1 MAFRWMGMRMGQGGD
16 GERNGGERLRDA
28 GFSVAM
34 GWGWQRQVGMALGLG
49 MGLGMAGGALGI
61 EVSVV
66 AVVGNS
72 ARDGKRLGFGHEV
85 QGCFPG
91 LGSYVRSG
99 FHQVTRR
106 TPS

>member
-1 MAFRWMGMRMGQGGD
+1 MRMGQGGD
-16 GERNGGERLRDA
+16 GEWNGGERLRDV
-28 GFSVAM
+28 GFSVAV

-49 MGLGMAGGALGI
+49 MGLGMARGALGI
-61 EVSVV
+61 ESEVSVV
-66 AVVGNS
+66 AVAGNS
-72 ARDGKRLGFGHEV
+72 VRNGKRLGFGHEV
-85 QGCFPG
+85 QGCFPV